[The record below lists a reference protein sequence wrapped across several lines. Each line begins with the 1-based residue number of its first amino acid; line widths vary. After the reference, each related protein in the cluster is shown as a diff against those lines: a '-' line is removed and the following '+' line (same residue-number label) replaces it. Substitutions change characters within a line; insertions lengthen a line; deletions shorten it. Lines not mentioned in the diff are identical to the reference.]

1 MADDAAAARFLAL
14 NGAKLPPRPEREG
27 DKRGNKIR
35 GKVTRRTEM
44 KRGPGPKAKTR
55 IKQVSEKQS
64 ILNKRW
70 SFIRACFLK
79 CQKKTD
85 GYYSCME
92 CGMKYTNARQLQL
105 HHIDRR
111 GQGGD
116 YTIDN
121 AMLVGSGPGTC
132 QCHERL
138 DGNLVKWSNG

>member
-1 MADDAAAARFLAL
+1 MADDAAARRFLEL
-14 NGAKLPPRPEREG
+14 NGEKLPPRPERE
-27 DKRGNKIR
+27 KREKRRNSISR
-35 GKVTRRTEM
+35 NVTSRRTKGLKQES
-44 KRGPGPKAKTR
+44 PKQKD
-55 IKQVSEKQS
+55 
-64 ILNKRW
+64 LNKRW

-85 GYYSCME
+85 GFYSCME
-92 CGMKYTNARQLQL
+92 CGMKYTNARSLQL

-138 DGNLVKWSNG
+138 DGNLLHFSGGRTS